1 MPFRIATFLLASLLV
16 GAGVGAVLGWKYWW
30 LGAWLGAVLWLALDA
45 WRAERLLRVLRN
57 DAAGLP
63 SRGPGVWGEL
73 AERIRK
79 LLREREQQTR
89 QAEERLQEF
98 LAAIQASPN
107 GVILLDEQGRIEWC
121 NQTAASQFGIN
132 AERDLLQHLANLV
145 RDPAFVAYLAS
156 WNYSRDVVIDA
167 SGAGPAQ
174 QRSHS
179 IRLSVQVHPY
189 AGNRRMLLTRDIT
202 ALEQA
207 EAMRRDFVANVSHEI
222 RTPLTVLAGFVET
235 LQNLPLDA
243 EERARYL
250 ALMSQQS
257 HRMETLVNDLLT
269 LSRLEGSAP
278 PSGSQWV
285 RMRALFAQC
294 EDEGRGLSGR
304 LAPLGHRLSFELGTE
319 SEISGA
325 PTELQSAMSNLLTNA
340 IRYTPGGGEV
350 AVSWRLLPDG
360 RGEYAVRDTGPGIAA
375 EHIPR
380 LTERFYRIDRSRS
393 RETGG
398 TGLGLAIVKHI
409 AQRHGAELRIE
420 STVGK
425 GSRFALLFPASR
437 VREARLLAK
446 SPTSP
451 SSPSSAASSSAAA
464 RRTATP

>member
-1 MPFRIATFLLASLLV
+1 MPFRIATFLTASALGG
-16 GAGVGAVLGWKYWW
+16 GAAAALLGWHHAWLGSW
-30 LGAWLGAVLWLALDA
+30 LGALVWLLLDA
-45 WRAERLLRVLRN
+45 WRAQRLLNVLRK
-57 DAAGLP
+57 DVAGLP

-73 AERIRK
+73 SERIRK

-89 QAEERLQEF
+89 QAEDRLQEF

-107 GVILLDEQGRIEWC
+107 GVVLLDEQGRIEWC
-121 NQTAASQFGIN
+121 NQTAAGQFGID

-167 SGAGPAQ
+167 PAQ
-174 QRSHS
+174 APQHRGHPA
-179 IRLSVQVHPY
+179 RLSVQVHPY

-202 ALEQA
+202 SLEQA

-250 ALMSQQS
+250 ALMGQQS

-269 LSRLEGSAP
+269 LSRLEGSAAP
-278 PSGSQWV
+278 PAHRWTRV
-285 RMRALFAQC
+285 RALMAQC
-294 EDEGRGLSGR
+294 EDEGRGLSSR
-304 LAPLGHRLSFELGTE
+304 LSSQGHRLSFSIEAD
-319 SEISGA
+319 SEIAGG
-325 PTELQSAMSNLLTNA
+325 PTELQSAMSNLVSNA
-340 IRYTPGGGEV
+340 IRYTPGGGEIEV
-350 AVSWRLLPDG
+350 IWRLLPDG
-360 RGEYAVRDTGPGIAA
+360 RGEYAVRDSGPGIAA
-375 EHIPR
+375 EHLPR
-380 LTERFYRIDRSRS
+380 LTERFYRVDRSRS

-420 STVGK
+420 STLGK
-425 GSRFALLFPASR
+425 GSRFALVFP
-437 VREARLLAK
+437 VARLRQA
-446 SPTSP
+446 SPLSVV
-451 SSPSSAASSSAAA
+451 A
-464 RRTATP
+464 

>member
-1 MPFRIATFLLASLLV
+1 MPFRIATFLIASIAFGL
-16 GAGVGAVLGWKYWW
+16 GAGAIFGWKFGW
-30 LGAWLGAVLWLALDA
+30 LGAWLGAVLWLAMDA

-57 DAAGLP
+57 NASGLP
-63 SRGPGVWGEL
+63 TRGAGVWGEL

-121 NQTAASQFGIN
+121 NQTAAAQFGIN

-167 SGAGPAQ
+167 SGHGQAQ
-174 QRSHS
+174 QRSHPV
-179 IRLSVQVHPY
+179 RLSVQVHPY

-202 ALEQA
+202 AVEQA

-243 EERARYL
+243 EERTRYL
-250 ALMSQQS
+250 SLMSQQS

-278 PSGSQWV
+278 PSGSQWI
-285 RMRALFAQC
+285 RIRALLAQC

-304 LAPLGHRLSFELGTE
+304 LVPQGHRLTFTIEAE

-350 AVSWRLLPDG
+350 AVTWRLLPDG

-425 GSRFALLFPASR
+425 GSRFALVFPPNR

-446 SPTSP
+446 
-451 SSPSSAASSSAAA
+451 
-464 RRTATP
+464 

>member
-1 MPFRIATFLLASLLV
+1 MPFRVATFLLASLLG
-16 GAGVGAVLGWKYWW
+16 GALAYAIFGFSTLWI
-30 LGAWLGAVLWLALDA
+30 GAWLGAALWLMLDA
-45 WRAERLLRVLRN
+45 LKAQRLLNVMRRDVS
-57 DAAGLP
+57 ALP
-63 SRGPGVWGEL
+63 SRGAGVWGEL

-79 LLREREQQTR
+79 LLRERDQQIR
-89 QAEERLQEF
+89 QSDDRLQEF

-107 GVILLDEQGRIEWC
+107 GVVLIDEQGRIEWC
-121 NQTAASQFGIN
+121 NQTAAAQFGIDPK
-132 AERDLLQHLANLV
+132 RDLQQHLANLV

-167 SGAGPAQ
+167 PSQPAGHRGHPV
-174 QRSHS
+174 
-179 IRLSVQVHPY
+179 RLSMQVHPY

-207 EAMRRDFVANVSHEI
+207 ETMRRDFVANVSHEI

-235 LQNLPLDA
+235 LQSLPLDA
-243 EERARYL
+243 DERARYL
-250 ALMSQQS
+250 RLMAQQS

-269 LSRLEGSAP
+269 LSRLEGNAAP
-278 PSGSQWV
+278 PANRWT
-285 RMRALFAQC
+285 RMRALMAQC
-294 EDEGRGLSGR
+294 EDEGRGLSNR
-304 LAPLGHRLSFELGTE
+304 LTSQGHRLSFEMDAD
-319 SEISGA
+319 SEIAGA
-325 PTELQSAMSNLLTNA
+325 ATELQSAMSNLLSNA

-360 RGEYAVRDTGPGIAA
+360 RGEYAVRDSGPGIAA

-398 TGLGLAIVKHI
+398 TGLGLAIVKHV

-425 GSRFALLFPASR
+425 GSRFALIFP
-437 VREARLLAK
+437 VTRLRQAAVL
-446 SPTSP
+446 
-451 SSPSSAASSSAAA
+451 SAVA
-464 RRTATP
+464 

>member
-1 MPFRIATFLLASLLV
+1 MPFRIATFLIASCAGAALASSMLGLKFAWV
-16 GAGVGAVLGWKYWW
+16 GAWIGAL
-30 LGAWLGAVLWLALDA
+30 LWMGLDT
-45 WRAERLLRVLRN
+45 WRAARLLRLLRSDVAN
-57 DAAGLP
+57 LP

-73 AERIRK
+73 SERIRK

-89 QAEERLQEF
+89 QAEDRLQEF

-107 GVILLDEQGRIEWC
+107 GVVLLDEQGRIEWC
-121 NQTAASQFGIN
+121 NQTAAAQFGID
-132 AERDLLQHLANLV
+132 AERDMLQHLANLV

-156 WNYSRDVVIDA
+156 WNYSRDVLIDA
-167 SGAGPAQ
+167 QGRTARGHPV
-174 QRSHS
+174 
-179 IRLSVQVHPY
+179 RLSVQVHPY

-207 EAMRRDFVANVSHEI
+207 ETMRRDFVANVSHEI

-250 ALMSQQS
+250 RLMGQQS
-257 HRMETLVNDLLT
+257 QRMEMLVNDLLT
-269 LSRLEGSAP
+269 LSRLEGSAAP
-278 PSGSQWV
+278 PANQWTRV
-285 RMRALFAQC
+285 RALLAQG

-304 LAPLGHRLSFELGTE
+304 LAPQGHKLSFSLYAD
-319 SEISGA
+319 SEIAGA
-325 PTELQSAMSNLLTNA
+325 STELQSAMSNLLSNA

-350 AVSWRLLPDG
+350 AVSWKVLPDG
-360 RGEYAVRDTGPGIAA
+360 RGEYAVRDSGPGIAA

-380 LTERFYRIDRSRS
+380 LTERFYRVDRSRS

-420 STVGK
+420 STIGQ
-425 GSRFALLFPASR
+425 GSRFALLFPAGR
-437 VREARLLAK
+437 VREARALV
-446 SPTSP
+446 T
-451 SSPSSAASSSAAA
+451 
-464 RRTATP
+464 

>member
-1 MPFRIATFLLASLLV
+1 MPFRISSFVVASLI
-16 GAGVGAVLGWKYWW
+16 GAAIVALLFGWRYAA
-30 LGAWLGAVLWLALDA
+30 LGAWLGAVLWVALDA
-45 WRAERLLRVLRN
+45 WRGGRLLKVLRT

-73 AERIRK
+73 SERIRK

-121 NQTAASQFGIN
+121 NQTAAAQFGIDTS
-132 AERDLLQHLANLV
+132 RDVLQHIANLV

-167 SGAGPAQ
+167 PAQ
-174 QRSHS
+174 LAAHRSHPV
-179 IRLSVQVHPY
+179 RLSVQVHPY

-202 ALEQA
+202 SLEQA

-235 LQNLPLDA
+235 LQNLPLDE

-250 ALMSQQS
+250 MLMGQQS

-269 LSRLEGSAP
+269 LSRLEGSAAP
-278 PSGSQWV
+278 PANRWTRV
-285 RMRALFAQC
+285 RALLAQC
-294 EDEGRGLSGR
+294 EDEARGLSSR
-304 LAPLGHRLSFELGTE
+304 LTSHGHQLTFSMEGDSELAGT
-319 SEISGA
+319 A
-325 PTELQSAMSNLLTNA
+325 TELQSAMSNLVSNA
-340 IRYTPGGGEV
+340 VRYTPGGGSV
-350 AVSWRLLPDG
+350 TVTWRLLPDG
-360 RGEYAVRDTGPGIAA
+360 RGEFTVRDSGPGIAA

-398 TGLGLAIVKHI
+398 TGLGLAIVKHV
-409 AQRHGAELRIE
+409 AQRHGAELRID
-420 STVGK
+420 STVGQ
-425 GSRFALLFPASR
+425 GSRFALVFPA
-437 VREARLLAK
+437 ARLRA
-446 SPTSP
+446 
-451 SSPSSAASSSAAA
+451 
-464 RRTATP
+464 ATPVSATVSA

>member
-1 MPFRIATFLLASLLV
+1 MASLAG
-16 GAGVGAVLGWKYWW
+16 GAGAAVLLGWHFGWP
-30 LGAWLGAVLWLALDA
+30 GAWLGALLWLVLDA
-45 WRAERLLRVLRN
+45 WRAQRLLHVLRN

-79 LLREREQQTR
+79 LLRAREQQIR
-89 QAEERLQEF
+89 QAEDRLQEF

-107 GVILLDEQGRIEWC
+107 GVVLLDEQGRIEWC
-121 NQTAASQFGIN
+121 NQTAAGQFGID

-167 SGAGPAQ
+167 PSQMQMHRGHPA
-174 QRSHS
+174 
-179 IRLSVQVHPY
+179 RLSVQVHPY

-202 ALEQA
+202 SLEQA

-250 ALMSQQS
+250 ALMGQQS

-269 LSRLEGSAP
+269 LSRLEGSAAP
-278 PSGSQWV
+278 PASRWT
-285 RMRALFAQC
+285 RMRALLAQC
-294 EDEGRGLSGR
+294 EDEGRGLSSR
-304 LAPLGHRLSFELGTE
+304 LASQGHRLSFSMEAD
-319 SEISGA
+319 SEIAGA
-325 PTELQSAMSNLLTNA
+325 PTELQSAMSNLLSNA

-360 RGEYAVRDTGPGIAA
+360 RGEYAVRDSGPGIAA

-425 GSRFALLFPASR
+425 GSRFALVFP
-437 VREARLLAK
+437 VTRLRQAPAL
-446 SPTSP
+446 
-451 SSPSSAASSSAAA
+451 SAVA
-464 RRTATP
+464 

>member
-1 MPFRIATFLLASLLV
+1 MPFRIATFLMASLAG
-16 GAGVGAVLGWKYWW
+16 GALATALFGWH
-30 LGAWLGAVLWLALDA
+30 LAGEGAWLGAVLWLALDA
-45 WRAERLLRVLRN
+45 WRALRLLTLLRN
-57 DAAGLP
+57 DASGLP
-63 SRGPGVWGEL
+63 SRGPGMWGEL

-79 LLREREQQTR
+79 QLRDREQQTR

-107 GVILLDEQGRIEWC
+107 GVVLLDEKGRIEWC
-121 NQTAASQFGIN
+121 NQTAASQFGID

-167 SGAGPAQ
+167 SPQTEAHRRQP
-174 QRSHS
+174 R
-179 IRLSVQVHPY
+179 RLSVQVHPY

-202 ALEQA
+202 SLEQA

-250 ALMSQQS
+250 VLMGQQS

-269 LSRLEGSAP
+269 LSRLEGSAAP
-278 PSGSQWV
+278 PATQWTRV
-285 RMRALFAQC
+285 RALLAQC
-294 EDEGRGLSGR
+294 EDEGRGLSSR
-304 LAPLGHRLSFELGTE
+304 LASQGHRLSFTMEAD
-319 SEISGA
+319 SEIAGA
-325 PTELQSAMSNLLTNA
+325 PTELQSAMSNLLSNA

-350 AVSWRLLPDG
+350 AVTWRLLPDG
-360 RGEYAVRDTGPGIAA
+360 RGEYAVRDSGPGIAA

-409 AQRHGAELRIE
+409 AQRHGTELRIE

-425 GSRFALLFPASR
+425 GSRFALLFPVTRLRLASP
-437 VREARLLAK
+437 V
-446 SPTSP
+446 SV
-451 SSPSSAASSSAAA
+451 AA
-464 RRTATP
+464 